1 MDQIEPKNKRRILLG
16 KVGFDGHDRGVK
28 IVAAVLREAGYEVI
42 YLGKYLTVESV
53 VNTAID
59 EDVDVIGL
67 SFLGG
72 SHLIHSREIVDR
84 MKANGLDDILYMVG
98 GVIPHKGIAALK
110 ELGVD
115 AVFPANTM
123 TQEIVEFLDQEIG
136 KRVK

>member
-1 MDQIEPKNKRRILLG
+1 MNEQRRGRRYRVLLG

-42 YLGKYLTVESV
+42 YLGKYLTVDSV
-53 VNTAID
+53 VKTAVD

-72 SHLIHSREIVDR
+72 SHVVYSRELVEQI
-84 MKANGLDDILYMVG
+84 KAKGLDDILYMVG
-98 GVIPHKGIAALK
+98 GVIPHKDIQTLK
-110 ELGVD
+110 DMGVD

-123 TQEIVEFLDQEIG
+123 SKEIVVFFDQEIEKRG
-136 KRVK
+136 K